1 MKLVDMNRL
10 EQEQILPGLRA
21 RFVHSENMTVAYWNM
36 DAGAVFPLHDHSHEQ
51 VVNVV
56 SGKVEIS
63 VKGEKIPLDEGCV
76 LVLSPGE
83 PHAVYAVTDSFM
95 IDVFHPIRQDYKKE

>member
-10 EQEQILPGLRA
+10 EKEQILPGLRA

-36 DAGAVFPLHDHSHEQ
+36 DAGADFPLHDHTHEQ

-56 SGKVEIS
+56 SGRVE
-63 VKGEKIPLDEGCV
+63 VLVRGEKTVLDEGCV
-76 LVLSPGE
+76 LVLAPGE
-83 PHAVYAVTDSFM
+83 PHSVHAVTDSFV
-95 IDVFHPIRQDYKKE
+95 IDVFHPIREDYKRA

>member
-10 EQEQILPGLRA
+10 EKDQILPGLRA

-36 DAGAVFPLHDHSHEQ
+36 DAGADFPLHDHTHEQ

-56 SGKVEIS
+56 SGRVE
-63 VKGEKIPLDEGCV
+63 VLVRGEKTVLDEGCV
-76 LVLSPGE
+76 LVLAPGE
-83 PHAVYAVTDSFM
+83 PHSVHAVMDSFV
-95 IDVFHPIRQDYKKE
+95 IDVFHPIRQDYNRE